1 MINFGIIKN
10 FVIVNFPQ
18 IARILNNQMSIYFV
32 DIVQSH
38 NTFYFYV
45 QKFDVKREHDI
56 TQGFDWFIRPFYAK
70 RSWILPL
77 DETIHISSFL
87 DELITSPD
95 KFLKT
100 SRRLRTRGPRLGEGG
115 TSYDGL

>member
-1 MINFGIIKN
+1 
-10 FVIVNFPQ
+10 
-18 IARILNNQMSIYFV
+18 MSIYFV

-45 QKFDVKREHDI
+45 QKFDIKRVHDI
-56 TQGFDWFIRPFYAK
+56 TQGFDWFIGPFYAK
-70 RSWILPL
+70 KSWILPL

-95 KFLKT
+95 EFLKT